1 MRFEAPAQPAL
12 WRAPGPGPA
21 ASRPPARGS
30 HRVSGLLHF
39 GPWPEVGAPSLH
51 HPLPRLVGVS
61 PRDWR
66 GCSLVCAVVSPF
78 LKKGKQLFSES
89 RAVLVTDGSMLR
101 NVSDRQRCVTL
112 SSLLCPLLRASAL
125 RGGGR
130 GRPGAFRSGAKL
142 AHVARGW
149 GPASGAPTP

>member
-1 MRFEAPAQPAL
+1 MKDRPLRGLRAL
-12 WRAPGPGPA
+12 RSAGTARSLAGPGP
-21 ASRPPARGS
+21 RPCSQPSAGPGC

-39 GPWPEVGAPSLH
+39 GPRPEGEAPSLH

-125 RGGGR
+125 WGGR

-142 AHVARGW
+142 AHVARG
-149 GPASGAPTP
+149 